1 MFVCQIPK
9 ESQAPAPA
17 QNSLLCAVLE
27 NSSITFPHF
36 ARSTVKRPGVHL
48 PAALLCPGYL
58 VLSCHGRCLSR
69 TFLDGTKGHDDDY
82 EDPECHVVEAWQS
95 MKILPAR
102 PIKESEYADTRYFK
116 GVMDTALSSEAKT
129 SIPTEG
135 QTWNM
140 RMRPEEVSKGLIL
153 PQCDSSH
160 RPPITLP
167 KKYQPLPPEPESSRS
182 AFPQRHTFPEAK
194 RQPRTIQRRFVSRGR
209 WCGVDQKVATD
220 TRRSNGFQLLVGGR
234 WPETVRRS
242 YSNVHLLFPDHKESM
257 QSHSPQRR
265 QSPGSSSSQ
274 ENLLY
279 YKNTSWRKK
288 FPARSDEKDVQHN
301 EWYIGEYSRQAVEE
315 ALMKEY
321 QDGTFLVRDCS
332 TKSRAEPYV
341 LAVFYGNK
349 VYNVKIRFLER
360 NRQFA
365 LGTGLR
371 GEEKFDS
378 VEDIIEHYKHFP
390 IILIDG
396 KDKTGVHREQCYL
409 TRPLPLNRLFSPW

>member
-1 MFVCQIPK
+1 MNRQGNRRTTNEGSSDLKFQNVPLPK
-9 ESQAPAPA
+9 NRSRPRV
-17 QNSLLCAVLE
+17 NSPTGQYRTIHEPLLHCEKNFAAV
-27 NSSITFPHF
+27 
-36 ARSTVKRPGVHL
+36 
-48 PAALLCPGYL
+48 
-58 VLSCHGRCLSR
+58 
-69 TFLDGTKGHDDDY
+69 LDGTKGHDDDY

-140 RMRPEEVSKGLIL
+140 RMRPEEVDRPISKDTRNQHVKGNK
-153 PQCDSSH
+153 P
-160 RPPITLP
+160 T
-167 KKYQPLPPEPESSRS
+167 KGNKTPLPPPRQISLKNLSEVLGTEKVPHHQVKSESFHLSQNQS
-182 AFPQRHTFPEAK
+182 TQEIPLAIASSSFM
-194 RQPRTIQRRFVSRGR
+194 VS
-209 WCGVDQKVATD
+209 
-220 TRRSNGFQLLVGGR
+220 N
-234 WPETVRRS
+234 
-242 YSNVHLLFPDHKESM
+242 YSMQNRDHKESM

-371 GEEKFDS
+371 GEEVGITSRFPFSRPKTTS
-378 VEDIIEHYKHFP
+378 EGKVWGMLAQSSPHPRNCRTGEKSAALEVENVI
-390 IILIDG
+390 
-396 KDKTGVHREQCYL
+396 
-409 TRPLPLNRLFSPW
+409 